1 MVTQIAIGLH
11 HVLLVVGHSQ
21 LRFGIVANVGAEVV
35 VANEQCN
42 QLPVVRH
49 VHVRIP
55 LHTLHQHLGHVG
67 NIAGHGRQ
75 FSDIEARRA
84 IGGESIA
91 QRVAVQIGIELLE
104 NVGQC
109 QVLPPIVLPTNGPGG
124 AAILDSH
131 VEQIGCKDAVACG
144 QRITQ
149 GTNDVNVAGTQPM
162 YACRTLRAAPSWSI
176 FSITELQQR
185 ARARRDLGFLEEM
198 RNNTR

>member
-35 VANEQCN
+35 VTNEQSD
-42 QLPVVRH
+42 QLPIMRH

-67 NIAGHGRQ
+67 NIAGHCRQ
-75 FSDIEARRA
+75 LSDIEARRA
-84 IGGESIA
+84 IGGKSIA
-91 QRVAVQIGIELLE
+91 QRITVQIGIELLE

-109 QVLPPIVLPTNGPGG
+109 QVLPPIVLPSNGPGG
-124 AAILDSH
+124 AAILDGH
-131 VEQIGCKDAVACG
+131 VKQIGSKDAVACG
-144 QRITQ
+144 QRIAQ

-162 YACRTLRAAPSWSI
+162 YACRTLRAAPTWSI

-185 ARARRDLGFLEEM
+185 ARAR
-198 RNNTR
+198 